1 MKISLFSILTL
12 AAASFAM
19 PSMAQQTVYL
29 NKGEQKVETV
39 ELGPDEYLSFGR
51 PEGVREQ
58 AKAEITDVKTTKNS
72 IKYTVTTKT
81 EDQPYYH
88 MVLSEAYMSLFVM
101 QYMGGKDLSKMTD
114 EELKSAFVTLMSTGY
129 GEGAIGTKTY
139 NVQDGVKNAS
149 GETQYVGGGLGYYLV
164 TCDLVENDGKY
175 SLGKQMT
182 YQKIT
187 TQEPGKS
194 KATLD
199 VEYKGLD
206 ADGHA
211 LFSVVPGQQIKT
223 LHMVIGTSRSID
235 EFISIFGYE
244 WLMFT
249 QGSDFTADQWNELTD
264 EDKGWN
270 VERED
275 DYSFYVLGVDANGDW
290 VKAEVENVHIKP
302 VAANDCAEIDLK
314 EYSCNDGNL
323 VVTYNVQSKA
333 AKIEKASILVMK
345 ENDWDDA
352 LNEIVKNKNYENPY
366 EAWPEEVAAAAEAK
380 DVTADITADGKLTFS
395 RSFTEQERDWYV
407 VVLGVTDA
415 NGTTVT
421 RAAFHTH
428 IENAEWSILSRT
440 YPKEAKAPLK
450 GKVRLIK

>member
-1 MKISLFSILTL
+1 
-12 AAASFAM
+12 
-19 PSMAQQTVYL
+19 
-29 NKGEQKVETV
+29 
-39 ELGPDEYLSFGR
+39 
-51 PEGVREQ
+51 
-58 AKAEITDVKTTKNS
+58 
-72 IKYTVTTKT
+72 
-81 EDQPYYH
+81 
-88 MVLSEAYMSLFVM
+88 MVLSEAYMSLFLM
-101 QYMGGKDLSKMTD
+101 QYQGKDLSMMSD
-114 EELKSAFVTLMSTGY
+114 AELNAAFVTLMSAGY
-129 GEGAIGTKTY
+129 GEGAIGTKTF
-139 NVQDGVKNAS
+139 NMMDGVKNAS

-164 TCDLVENDGKY
+164 ACDLVENDGKY
-175 SLGKQMT
+175 SLGTQMS

-187 TQEPGKS
+187 TPEPGQS
-194 KATLD
+194 SATLD

-211 LFSVVPGQQIKT
+211 LFSVIPGKQIKT

-235 EFISIFGYE
+235 EFVSLFGYE

-270 VERED
+270 IESED

-302 VAANDCAEIDLK
+302 VAANDCAEVDLTD
-314 EYSCNDGNL
+314 YSCVDGSLN
-323 VVTYNVQSKA
+323 VTYNVKTKASK
-333 AKIEKASILVMK
+333 IDKASILVMK

>member
-39 ELGPDEYLSFGR
+39 DLGPDDYLSFGR
-51 PEGVREQ
+51 PEGVRKQ

-81 EDQPYYH
+81 KDQPYYH
-88 MVLSEAYMSLFVM
+88 MVLSEAFMSFFLM
-101 QYMGGKDLSKMTD
+101 QYQGKDLSTMTD
-114 EELKSAFVTLMSTGY
+114 AELNAAFVTLMSAGY

-149 GETQYVGGGLGYYLV
+149 GETQYVGGGLDYYLV

-175 SLGKQMT
+175 SLGTQMS

-187 TQEPGKS
+187 TPEPGES
-194 KATLD
+194 SATLD

-211 LFSVVPGQQIKT
+211 LFSVIPGKQIKT

-235 EFISIFGYE
+235 EFMTIYGYE

-249 QGSDFTADQWNELTD
+249 QASDFTADQWNELTD
-264 EDKGWN
+264 KDKGWN

-275 DYSFYVLGVDANGDW
+275 NYSFYVLGVDANGDW
-290 VKAEVENVHIKP
+290 VKAQVENIHIKP

-395 RSFTEQERDWYV
+395 RSFTQQERDWYV

-415 NGTTVT
+415 NGITVT
-421 RAAFHTH
+421 RAAFNTH
-428 IENAEWSILSRT
+428 IENAEWAILSRT
-440 YPKEAKAPLK
+440 YPKDAKAPLK

>member
-1 MKISLFSILTL
+1 
-12 AAASFAM
+12 
-19 PSMAQQTVYL
+19 
-29 NKGEQKVETV
+29 
-39 ELGPDEYLSFGR
+39 
-51 PEGVREQ
+51 
-58 AKAEITDVKTTKNS
+58 
-72 IKYTVTTKT
+72 
-81 EDQPYYH
+81 
-88 MVLSEAYMSLFVM
+88 MS
-101 QYMGGKDLSKMTD
+101 
-114 EELKSAFVTLMSTGY
+114 
-129 GEGAIGTKTY
+129 
-139 NVQDGVKNAS
+139 
-149 GETQYVGGGLGYYLV
+149 
-164 TCDLVENDGKY
+164 
-175 SLGKQMT
+175 

-187 TQEPGKS
+187 TPEPGES
-194 KATLD
+194 SATLD

-211 LFSVVPGQQIKT
+211 LFSVIPGKQIKT

-270 VERED
+270 IESED

-290 VKAEVENVHIKP
+290 VKAQVENVHIKP

-421 RAAFHTH
+421 RAAFNTH
-428 IENAEWSILSRT
+428 IENAEWAILSRT
-440 YPKEAKAPLK
+440 YPKDAKAPLK

>member
-39 ELGPDEYLSFGR
+39 DLGPDDYLSFGR
-51 PEGVREQ
+51 PEGVKEQ
-58 AKAEITDVKTTKNS
+58 ARAEITDVKTTKNS

-88 MVLSEAYMSLFVM
+88 MVLSEAFMSFFLM
-101 QYMGGKDLSKMTD
+101 QYQGKDLSTMTD
-114 EELKSAFVTLMSTGY
+114 AELNAAFVTLMSAGY

-175 SLGKQMT
+175 SLGTQMS

-187 TQEPGKS
+187 TPEPGES
-194 KATLD
+194 SATLE
-199 VEYKGLD
+199 VEDKGLD

-211 LFSVVPGQQIKT
+211 LFSVIPGKQIKT

-235 EFISIFGYE
+235 EFMTIYGYE

-249 QGSDFTADQWNELTD
+249 QASDFTADQWNELTD
-264 EDKGWN
+264 KDKGWN

-275 DYSFYVLGVDANGDW
+275 NYSFYVLGVDANGDW
-290 VKAEVENVHIKP
+290 VKAQVENIHIKP

-395 RSFTEQERDWYV
+395 RSFTQQERDWYV

-421 RAAFHTH
+421 RAAFNTH
-428 IENAEWSILSRT
+428 IENAEWAILSRT
-440 YPKEAKAPLK
+440 YPKDAKAPLK

>member
-39 ELGPDEYLSFGR
+39 DLGPDDYLSFGR

-81 EDQPYYH
+81 KYQPYYH
-88 MVLSEAYMSLFVM
+88 MVLSEAFMSFFLM
-101 QYMGGKDLSKMTD
+101 QYQGKDLSTMTD
-114 EELKSAFVTLMSTGY
+114 AELNAAFVTLMSAGY

-149 GETQYVGGGLGYYLV
+149 GETQYVGGGLDYYLV

-175 SLGKQMT
+175 SLGTQMS

-187 TQEPGKS
+187 TPEPGES
-194 KATLD
+194 SATLD

-211 LFSVVPGQQIKT
+211 LFSVIPGKQIKT

-235 EFISIFGYE
+235 EFMTIYGYE

-249 QGSDFTADQWNELTD
+249 QASDFTADQWNELTD
-264 EDKGWN
+264 KDKGWN

-275 DYSFYVLGVDANGDW
+275 NYSFYVLGVDANGDW
-290 VKAEVENVHIKP
+290 VKAQVENIHIKP

-395 RSFTEQERDWYV
+395 RSFTQQERDWYV

-415 NGTTVT
+415 NGITVT
-421 RAAFHTH
+421 RAAFNTH
-428 IENAEWSILSRT
+428 IENAEWAILSRT
-440 YPKEAKAPLK
+440 YPKDAKAPLK